1 MKRKL
6 RLLLFI
12 AVLVFC
18 AFQLY
23 IFSQQNFGSP
33 KLQLRWDSVQ
43 IEMRHTL
50 RDPLENVSHVSIKS
64 VPFAVSKEGFIGNY
78 EPAPREALDRP
89 GDYGKPV
96 IVRGKERVL
105 AEKSVGIYGY
115 NIIASDKIAMDRIP
129 PDFRMTDCKFWHYP
143 EESELPSASVV
154 IAFRDEGWST
164 LLRTIHS
171 VINMSPPALLKEVI
185 LIDDESNKGNFK
197 ADLSVYLK
205 DNFKDK
211 VNLFRNSKKEGLIR
225 SKTIGAKYASG
236 DILVF
241 MDAHCEC
248 GRNWLVPIL
257 ALLAHNRT
265 IVASPVTNVIDWE
278 TFAYKTTFREKHH
291 HGIFEW
297 GFLYKE
303 SKVPDMELTSRK
315 YNSEPYRSPTLA
327 GGLFAIDGKYFFELG
342 GFDPGLQ
349 SQGGE
354 NFELSF
360 KIWQCGGSIKWVPCS
375 HVGYVRQTPMFLDT
389 VQNLSDLA
397 LNYIRVVEVWLD
409 NEHKQYFYARQ
420 PSMEEYPIL
429 NISKQLEFK
438 KEHECKSFKWFLE
451 NVANEV
457 LDYYPPPPP
466 NKYWGQVMLENTK
479 TCSYWRASA
488 AKERNIRMS
497 PCKSDKESQLFRLF
511 RLNVKGQLIW
521 DEFCIETRNDI
532 LYIQECPVQPTS
544 NWSYL
549 ENTKQ
554 IFNSRFRKCVEAAS
568 NSVLCL
574 KDCDANNKMQQWSF
588 KKFRTWDAPKQ
599 QQQPQQPQQQ
609 QPPQQHEHQKQP
621 EQQQQQQQQQKQP
634 E

>member
-64 VPFAVSKEGFIGNY
+64 VPFAVFKEGFIGNY

-96 IVRGKERVL
+96 IVGGKERVL
-105 AEKSVGIYGY
+105 AEKSMGIYGY

-143 EESELPSASVV
+143 EESELPSASVIIV
-154 IAFRDEGWST
+154 FRDE
-164 LLRTIHS
+164 
-171 VINMSPPALLKEVI
+171 
-185 LIDDESNKGNFK
+185 GNFK

-211 VNLFRNSKKEGLIR
+211 VKLFRNSKKEGLIR
-225 SKTIGAKYASG
+225 SKKIGAKYASG

-360 KIWQCGGSIKWVPCS
+360 K
-375 HVGYVRQTPMFLDT
+375 
-389 VQNLSDLA
+389 
-397 LNYIRVVEVWLD
+397 NYIRVVEVWLD

-479 TCSYWRASA
+479 TCSNWEASSA
-488 AKERNIRMS
+488 GERNIRMS
-497 PCKSDKESQLFRLF
+497 PCKSDKKSQLFRLF

-521 DEFCIETRNDI
+521 DEFCIETKNDI

-549 ENTKQ
+549 EFILEHLMVCKE
-554 IFNSRFRKCVEAAS
+554 FCDMS
-568 NSVLCL
+568 NLIEDKTFQSQESD
-574 KDCDANNKMQQWSF
+574 K
-588 KKFRTWDAPKQ
+588 
-599 QQQPQQPQQQ
+599 
-609 QPPQQHEHQKQP
+609 
-621 EQQQQQQQQQKQP
+621 
-634 E
+634 